1 MNVDQFIAERR
12 RRKAQL
18 KWRRYYRS
26 MFQSIITGKASR
38 QRTLGLTGLNLR
50 GLQRHLA
57 RFFQPHM
64 SWANRGAVWEIHHKV
79 PCRSFDLTD
88 PLNAQACFNWTNL
101 VALPKE
107 TSPSDE
113 TKTAVDQLYTRPPPS
128 KNASECDQISV
139 LSPSESPQE
148 SFSSHLSLRH
158 NNEHMLTADDV
169 PVAALPVPISVLVRA
184 PIGIAPIVISIHRSP
199 VCSLHRSPA
208 ATVHYGLGVRV

>member
-1 MNVDQFIAERR
+1 MLRICSRSLKVGASSPSPFDYPPSPIRKTPIMNVDQFIAERR

-128 KNASECDQISV
+128 
-139 LSPSESPQE
+139 
-148 SFSSHLSLRH
+148 
-158 NNEHMLTADDV
+158 
-169 PVAALPVPISVLVRA
+169 
-184 PIGIAPIVISIHRSP
+184 
-199 VCSLHRSPA
+199 
-208 ATVHYGLGVRV
+208 